1 LTAVLVEREALR
13 YTPAGVP
20 IVGLRL
26 AHRSSQR
33 EAGAERQVEF
43 EVAALAADAVALRM
57 SRVPLGATL
66 RLDGFLAPRKR
77 SARSL
82 VLHVT
87 GFDLA
92 EDIETYPE
100 RH

>member
-1 LTAVLVEREALR
+1 VLLERESLR

-20 IVGLRL
+20 MVGLKL
-26 AHRSSQR
+26 AHQSSQR

-43 EVAALAADAVALRM
+43 EMAAVAADAVALRM
-57 SRVPLGATL
+57 SRVPLGVTL
-66 RLDGFLAPRKR
+66 RLDGFLAPRR
-77 SARSL
+77 RNVRSL

-87 GFDLA
+87 GFELA
-92 EDIETYPE
+92 QDIDKHPE

>member
-1 LTAVLVEREALR
+1 VLLERESLR

-20 IVGLRL
+20 MVGLKL
-26 AHRSSQR
+26 SHQSAQR

-43 EVAALAADAVALRM
+43 EMAAVAADAVALRM

-66 RLDGFLAPRKR
+66 QIDGFLAPRR
-77 SARSL
+77 RNVRSL

-87 GFDLA
+87 GF
-92 EDIETYPE
+92 EPIQDIDKLPE
-100 RH
+100 RF

>member
-1 LTAVLVEREALR
+1 VLVEREALR

-20 IVGLRL
+20 IVGMKL
-26 AHRSSQR
+26 AHQSSQR

-43 EVAALAADAVALRM
+43 EMAAIAADAVALRM

-66 RLDGFLAPRKR
+66 RIDGFLATRR
-77 SARSL
+77 RNTRSL

-87 GFDLA
+87 GFELS
-92 EDIETYPE
+92 EDIPTHPE